1 MVNNQ
6 SDLFRNVHH
15 GRNIKRF
22 RMQKGI
28 KQEALAS
35 DLGMSQ
41 QNISRLESQKVLDD
55 LMLERIAKVLQVPV
69 EELKTLEEP
78 SNIFIEK
85 NNTYTENGTV
95 NDNENILGG
104 ENSVTSNIHP
114 LEKIVEL
121 YERLLQNSQEKTKQL
136 EQRIAELEKRNRPEP
151 ENPVN

>member
-104 ENSVTSNIHP
+104 ENSVTSTIHP

-136 EQRIAELEKRNRPEP
+136 EQRIAELEKRSRPEP
-151 ENPVN
+151 ENPMN

>member
-1 MVNNQ
+1 
-6 SDLFRNVHH
+6 
-15 GRNIKRF
+15 
-22 RMQKGI
+22 MQKGI